1 MTFELLPDVVLSTLL
16 LIMAWGAIHAP
27 TRYDAMALFVAFGIV
42 VALIWARLGA
52 PDLALAEA
60 AIGAGLTGVL
70 LLQAAR
76 HLPADAALVRQ
87 RAPWFGSSLLFLV
100 LTTAS
105 FAIFVVTDNSLGL
118 ATVAS
123 SAVLSPA
130 ALSPAALS
138 PTVTA
143 LPDSVAAAMADSG
156 VGHPVTAV
164 LLNFRAWDT
173 LLELM
178 VLLLALT
185 GVRQLY
191 PRGKEGKDGETGARH
206 SQTRAWP
213 LLQAWTRFLA
223 PVLVL
228 TGGYLL
234 WRGADEPGGAFQA
247 GALLASAAVILRLT
261 GLLPALSWTS
271 TLLRLS
277 VVAGAFL
284 FLMVALTTLFFG
296 EGWLVYPVLWAGG
309 LIIAIELLATVS
321 IAVTLS
327 LLVIGEPAELSP

>member
-1 MTFELLPDVVLSTLL
+1 MTFELLPDVVLSALL
-16 LIMAWGAIHAP
+16 VIMAWGAIYAP

-76 HLPADAALVRQ
+76 LLPADSGVVTQ

-105 FAIFVVTDNSLGL
+105 FAAFVMTDNSLGL
-118 ATVAS
+118 AAVSS

-130 ALSPAALS
+130 
-138 PTVTA
+138 VTA

-173 LLELM
+173 LLELL

-191 PRGKEGKDGETGARH
+191 PQGREGREGNAGAQYARAA
-206 SQTRAWP
+206 AWP

-234 WRGADEPGGAFQA
+234 WRGADAPGGAFQA

-261 GLLPALSWTS
+261 GLLPTLSWNS

-277 VVAGAFL
+277 VVAGACL
-284 FLMVALTTLFFG
+284 FLALAMATHIFG

-327 LLVIGEPAELSP
+327 LLVVGEPGELSP

>member
-1 MTFELLPDVVLSTLL
+1 VIFVTLELLPDLVLSAL
-16 LIMAWGAIHAP
+16 LIMMAWGALYAP
-27 TRYDAMALFVAFGIV
+27 TRYDAMALFVAFGVV

-76 HLPADAALVRQ
+76 QLPADTATEPRRV
-87 RAPWFGSSLLFLV
+87 PWFGGSIFFLV
-100 LTTAS
+100 LTTIL
-105 FAIFVVTDNSLGL
+105 FAMYLLTDN
-118 ATVAS
+118 
-123 SAVLSPA
+123 
-130 ALSPAALS
+130 ALSLAPVVSSEALLPA
-138 PTVTA
+138 VTRV
-143 LPDSVAAAMADSG
+143 PEMVAESMSDSG
-156 VGHPVTAV
+156 VGYPVTAV

-191 PRGKEGKDGETGARH
+191 PGVPAQQQRSHA
-206 SQTRAWP
+206 AAAPIWP
-213 LLQAWTRFLA
+213 LMLAWARFLA

-234 WRGADEPGGAFQA
+234 WRGADGPGGAFQS
-247 GALLASAAVILRLT
+247 GAMLAAAAVILRLT
-261 GLLPALSWTS
+261 GLLPTLSWSS

-277 VVAGAFL
+277 VVCGALL
-284 FLMVALTTLFFG
+284 FLCVAVATEFLG
-296 EGWLVYPVLWAGG
+296 DGWLVYPVAWAGG
-309 LIIAIELLATVS
+309 LIIAIELIATLS

-327 LLVIGEPAELSP
+327 LLVAGEPRELSA